1 METNRVAHDAQRLAA
16 IVDRITEHLTTKN
29 QVRDLTLSRSRAL
42 IRYCA
47 NSIRA
52 AHRHE
57 YDEARALLAEAREA
71 AATMKADAAA
81 YPDVYYAGYLQD
93 ALKELAEAAIVLAI
107 VTGQEVPDPDELG
120 IEYAA
125 YLNGLGEAMGEMRRY
140 VLDSMRRDDLA
151 SAEGLLD
158 VMDDVYSHLV
168 TIDFPDSLTGGL
180 RRTTDMVRG
189 VTERTRGDLT
199 TTYRQERL
207 QEALQALEAKL
218 ECRTD

>member
-1 METNRVAHDAQRLAA
+1 VETNRVAHDAQRLAA

-107 VTGQEVPDPDELG
+107 VTGQEVPDPD
-120 IEYAA
+120 
-125 YLNGLGEAMGEMRRY
+125 
-140 VLDSMRRDDLA
+140 
-151 SAEGLLD
+151 
-158 VMDDVYSHLV
+158 
-168 TIDFPDSLTGGL
+168 
-180 RRTTDMVRG
+180 
-189 VTERTRGDLT
+189 
-199 TTYRQERL
+199 
-207 QEALQALEAKL
+207 
-218 ECRTD
+218 